1 MIINELL
8 AEKYQTQKHLDD
20 IANHDLAKYVSDAHS
35 RMQELS
41 TKLGLKLKYGKPGEA
56 LRYATKIIK

>member
-20 IANHDLAKYVSDAHS
+20 IANHAKYVSDAHS